1 MKRSKIKLP
10 KWLLIIILIFC
21 EVKTILIEE
30 YDMLVENNI
39 QGLHLVFLKLLNK
52 SLYEEIMNPQNHMI
66 HN

>member
-1 MKRSKIKLP
+1 M
-10 KWLLIIILIFC
+10 FC
-21 EVKTILIEE
+21 EVKPILIEE

-39 QGLHLVFLKLLNK
+39 QGLHLFFWKILNK